1 MTRQRLSELAG
12 LSELEAIALLEKTLV
27 SRSPEVELGIGD
39 DAAVLKLGRQRLVW
53 TVDSSVEGVHFD
65 RRWLS
70 WYEVGWRANEAA
82 VSDLAA
88 MGAEPIAALSALTL
102 PRGFGR
108 KELAALGRG
117 QAASAARTGCPV
129 IGGNISAGPGVAI
142 ATTVLGRVGRPLR
155 RDAARPG
162 HELWLVGDVG
172 LARTGL
178 GLLRKKKKSLDA
190 PSRRAVRAWRR
201 PRALLDEGRALVG
214 CARAAIDVSDGLS
227 GDLCHICR
235 ASQVKA
241 IVESEALMGALPRA
255 LFGAAKALG
264 VDALE
269 QALSG
274 GEDYALLA
282 CGPGKLRPEFARR
295 IGRVER
301 GEGAFLQQADGKLRA
316 LGGGFDHLG

>member
-1 MTRQRLSELAG
+1 
-12 LSELEAIALLEKTLV
+12 
-27 SRSPEVELGIGD
+27 
-39 DAAVLKLGRQRLVW
+39 
-53 TVDSSVEGVHFD
+53 VDGVHFD

-117 QAASAARTGCPV
+117 QAASATRTGCPV

-142 ATTVLGRVGRPLR
+142 ATTVLGRVSRPLR

-178 GLLRKKKKSLDA
+178 GLLRKRKKKILDA

-201 PRALLDEGRALVG
+201 PRALLEEGLALVG
-214 CARAAIDVSDGLS
+214 RARAAIDVSDGLG

-241 IVESEALMGALPRA
+241 IVESDALIGALPRP

-274 GEDYALLA
+274 GEDYALVA
-282 CGPGKLRPEFARR
+282 TGPAKLRPDFARR

-301 GEGAFLQQADGKLRA
+301 GEGAWLEQADGNHRR
-316 LGGGFDHLG
+316 LGGGFDHLS